1 MRKPLVCLAMLA
13 AVITPGVQAA
23 QLNRGTASEP
33 GTLDPH
39 TATGNSAAPVL
50 YDMNVGLT
58 AFDENGRVTAGA
70 AESWVISDDGLTYT
84 FTLRPDLKWSDGS
97 PLDAQDFVY
106 SFRRLLTPSTA
117 ARFASFFYAIRNARA
132 IVKGEQPPEALGVS
146 APDARTVVVELEFP
160 AAFLLQ
166 NLGSNPAAP
175 VPRQSLEEH
184 GRRWTRPGNMLSNG
198 AYRLVEYVPQSYIE
212 LEKNPYFYAAD
223 SVQIDKVRYYPT
235 QNLATQLNRYLAG
248 ELDVLLAF
256 PVDKV
261 ASLRAERPDE
271 LLIWPSLG
279 TDYFVVNTREKPFDD
294 PRVRRAMSL
303 AIDRDGLVAKILSPG
318 AKAAYTL
325 TPPAITNHEP
335 PEPEWASRP
344 MGERMAE
351 ARRLMAAA
359 GYGPGNPLKLTI
371 RYDTREETRRLVV
384 AVSAM
389 WRGIGVQAKS
399 EDSDFVTLNKSA
411 RTADFQVLRYAWFAP
426 NDDPATFLGL
436 LDSTNPNNYS
446 GYANPEFDR
455 RYRDANASLD
465 PERRIKGLQQAEA
478 VAIADDPVIPVSF
491 FSRRFLVKPYVKG
504 FRENPRGLTQTR
516 YFTLEK

>member
-1 MRKPLVCLAMLA
+1 MRLPVLCVAALA
-13 AVITPGVQAA
+13 AAMSPGLQAG
-23 QLNRGTASEP
+23 QLNRGTAAEP

-39 TATGNSAAPVL
+39 IATGNSAAPVL

-58 AFDENGRVTAGA
+58 TFDNDGRVTAGA
-70 AESWVISDDGLTYT
+70 AESWTISDDGLTYT

-97 PLDAQDFVY
+97 PLSAEDFVY
-106 SFRRLLTPSTA
+106 SFRRLLMPATA

-132 IVKGEQPPEALGVS
+132 VVKGELPPGELGVS
-146 APDARTVVVELEFP
+146 APDAQTVVIELEFP
-160 AAFLLQ
+160 AAYFLQ
-166 NLGSNPAAP
+166 NLGSNPGAP
-175 VPRQSLEEH
+175 VPRQAIQEH

-198 AYRLVEYVPQSYIE
+198 AYRLVQYVPQSHIE
-212 LEKNPYFYAAD
+212 LEKNPHFYAAD

-261 ASLRAERPDE
+261 ASLREERPDE

-279 TDYFVVNTREKPFDD
+279 TSYFVLNTREKPFDD
-294 PRVRRAMSL
+294 PRVRRALSL

-318 AKAAYTL
+318 ETAAYTL
-325 TPPAITNHEP
+325 TPVAISNHEP
-335 PEPEWASRP
+335 PVPDWAAQP
-344 MGERMAE
+344 MGARMAE
-351 ARRLMAAA
+351 ARRLMSAA
-359 GYGPGNPLKLTI
+359 GYGPGNPLKLTV

-389 WRGIGVQAKS
+389 WRGIGVQATA
-399 EDSDFVTLNKSA
+399 EDSDFITLNKSA

-426 NDDPATFLGL
+426 NDDPGTFLGL
-436 LDSTNPNNYS
+436 LDSNNPNNYS

-455 RYRDANASLD
+455 QYRAANARLD
-465 PERRIKGLQQAEA
+465 TAARMQGLIDAE
-478 VAIADDPVIPVSF
+478 VIALNEDPVIPVSF
-491 FSRRFLVKPYVKG
+491 FGRRFLVKPYVKG
-504 FRENPRGLTQTR
+504 FRKNPRGLTQTR
-516 YFTLEK
+516 YVTIEK